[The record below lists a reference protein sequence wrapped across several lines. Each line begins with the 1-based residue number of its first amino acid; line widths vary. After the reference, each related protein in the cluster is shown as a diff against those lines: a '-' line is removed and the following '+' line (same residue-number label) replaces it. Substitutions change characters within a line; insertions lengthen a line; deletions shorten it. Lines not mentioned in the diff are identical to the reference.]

1 MPNMQKTYGLDVF
14 TTHGR
19 NPLAL
24 PLMTLAQAEKA
35 RAMLSQW
42 SDAIRVVNR
51 ATS

>member
-1 MPNMQKTYGLDVF
+1 MQQTYGLDVF
-14 TTHGR
+14 TAYGR

-35 RAMLSQW
+35 RSMLVQFDTSVL
-42 SDAIRVVNR
+42 VVNR